1 MIHQLYL
8 CHRVYFNQRITLFS
22 TKKKIT
28 NRQPEAL
35 LIVLFH
41 GTVALVGFFLF
52 GPEQEWGRG
61 FEKVFLFCRRPRII
75 FYFAFFLSLFFQV
88 SEDHDWDGERVVM
101 TDRYHQGVSGTET
114 KNFDSGFGIAGTG
127 ILAGKKTEN
136 L

>member
-1 MIHQLYL
+1 MLQG
-8 CHRVYFNQRITLFS
+8 VFNWPTTLFS
-22 TKKKIT
+22 TIKKLT

-61 FEKVFLFCRRPRII
+61 VEKVFFCFACGQGSCFILHFLFH
-75 FYFAFFLSLFFQV
+75 YFFQV

-101 TDRYHQGVSGTET
+101 TDRYHRLQ
-114 KNFDSGFGIAGTG
+114 KK
-127 ILAGKKTEN
+127 ILYF
-136 L
+136 

>member
-1 MIHQLYL
+1 MLQG
-8 CHRVYFNQRITLFS
+8 VFNWPTTLFS
-22 TKKKIT
+22 TIKKLT

-61 FEKVFLFCRRPRII
+61 FEKVFLFRR
-75 FYFAFFLSLFFQV
+75 FQGLFLMSHFLLSLFFQV

-101 TDRYHQGVSGTET
+101 TDRYHR
-114 KNFDSGFGIAGTG
+114 
-127 ILAGKKTEN
+127 L
-136 L
+136 